1 MEFTAYDIA
10 VVPVIIGAVEVMKK
24 TGLPARLA
32 PFAALVLGIAA
43 GTLFVTPDD
52 LPKGAF
58 VGVAMGLAASGLW
71 SGTKNTI
78 GK

>member
-10 VVPVIIGAVEVMKK
+10 VVPVIIGVVEVMKK
-24 TGLPARLA
+24 AGLPARLA

-43 GTLFVTPDD
+43 GTLFVAPDD